1 MTTLTVF
8 SDTEMSRQDA
18 FDVAMQG
25 DRRKH
30 PVLVRVR
37 PMTKAEV
44 WALPSGGHVY
54 TILLNNRLGQVK
66 ITSIKTWKRQP
77 ERLEIHVKYRM
88 YEFATL
94 SLDEAL
100 RRFVVVV

>member
-8 SDTEMSRQDA
+8 S
-18 FDVAMQG
+18 QG
-25 DRRKH
+25 DRKVKPT
-30 PVLVRVR
+30 PVTVR

-44 WALPSGGHVY
+44 WALPSGGHVD

-77 ERLEIHVKYRM
+77 ERLEIHVKYGM
-88 YEFATL
+88 YEYATL